1 MEILHLI
8 KKISFFA
15 AVPILL
21 MLAIAGILKLLVPS
35 LQKLSDK
42 SFQTIDLQSA
52 KPRPISRYGKFAFVS
67 FKIMIGYI
75 IFIVFLQMFSLPLYF
90 VPALKWEPPLII
102 VIILFAI
109 ATLFSGLITYKL
121 MQVVNKTLNPL
132 GDQQYND

>member
-1 MEILHLI
+1 
-8 KKISFFA
+8 
-15 AVPILL
+15 
-21 MLAIAGILKLLVPS
+21 
-35 LQKLSDK
+35 
-42 SFQTIDLQSA
+42 
-52 KPRPISRYGKFAFVS
+52 
-67 FKIMIGYI
+67 MIGYI

-102 VIILFAI
+102 VVILFAI